1 MRLISLVAPLAL
13 LSLAACGG
21 SATPPAAASAASS
34 ASAAKAASAGS
45 TGGST
50 GSAANTSAGA
60 GSAGSSTAA
69 GANAAP
75 SGSAASA
82 ASARPGGASAAGPAT
97 HVRLGIKLGGFSDA
111 PIYIAMDRGYF
122 QQQGIDLETV
132 NFDSAARM
140 IAPLGAEQ
148 IEVAAGAT
156 SANLYNAFNRQIPIK
171 IVADKGS
178 QPPGHG
184 YEALVIRKDY
194 IDSGKVK
201 DYKDLKGLTVAI
213 PVRGNT
219 DEHAVA
225 LALEKGGLTLNDIKE
240 VELSFPDMIP
250 ALANHSIDAA
260 LSLEPFVA
268 KITGSGSGVRW
279 KGVDEIAPNIQTAN
293 ILYSPKFGASKDA
306 ATRWMVAY
314 LKGVRDFNDA
324 ANKGTNKPRSWP
336 SCRRPP
342 NRMRPP
348 RLRWSCPATTPTASS
363 TSKAWPATRTST
375 LKRAWKNRRSIL
387 PR

>member
-1 MRLISLVAPLAL
+1 M
-13 LSLAACGG
+13 
-21 SATPPAAASAASS
+21 
-34 ASAAKAASAGS
+34 
-45 TGGST
+45 
-50 GSAANTSAGA
+50 
-60 GSAGSSTAA
+60 
-69 GANAAP
+69 
-75 SGSAASA
+75 
-82 ASARPGGASAAGPAT
+82 
-97 HVRLGIKLGGFSDA
+97 
-111 PIYIAMDRGYF
+111 
-122 QQQGIDLETV
+122 
-132 NFDSAARM
+132 
-140 IAPLGAEQ
+140 
-148 IEVAAGAT
+148 
-156 SANLYNAFNRQIPIK
+156 
-171 IVADKGS
+171 ADKGS

-324 ANKGTNKPRSWP
+324 ANKGTNKAEI
-336 SCRRPP
+336 
-342 NRMRPP
+342 MAI
-348 RLRWSCPATTPTASS
+348 LQKATKQDAATTAKVVLPGYNPDGKFNLESLASDQDFYIKEGLEKQKIDLAEVAD
-363 TSKAWPATRTST
+363 TSFIDAAVKQLGPY
-375 LKRAWKNRRSIL
+375 K
-387 PR
+387 